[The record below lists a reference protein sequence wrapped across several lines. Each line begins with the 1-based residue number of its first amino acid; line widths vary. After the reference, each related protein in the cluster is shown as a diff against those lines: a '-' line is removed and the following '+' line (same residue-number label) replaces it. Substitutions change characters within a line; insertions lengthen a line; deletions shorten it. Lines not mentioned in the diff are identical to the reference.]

1 MGDFNYPEIDW
12 NYTISR
18 AAEIH
23 PSHIFLHSIQDSL
36 LYQHVTQP
44 TRHRLGESPNTLDLI
59 ITNEEGMIN
68 KNQPPPSYLQQRP
81 HLFERV
87 HLGVHRGTHGTSTKA
102 KPLQRKLWEN
112 QRRLQGQPF
121 TDAYRVFCNILTE
134 KPEQHIPITTKH

>member
-59 ITNEEGMIN
+59 LTNEEGMIN
-68 KNQPPPSYLQQRP
+68 KITPSYRQQRP

-87 HLGVHRGTHGTSTKA
+87 HLDVHRGTHGTPTKA
-102 KPLQRKLWEN
+102 KPLQRELWEN
-112 QRRLQGQPF
+112 QRRH
-121 TDAYRVFCNILTE
+121 A
-134 KPEQHIPITTKH
+134 KH